1 MRASLPMY
9 DLPALRAAHG
19 RFWRLLRGRLVDVGI
34 DAPVALTPDG
44 IGPAFWTAPDLVFS
58 QTCGM
63 PYRTQLLGKVQ
74 LVGTPDY
81 GLPGCPPGYYASHLI
96 KRQKDSRQ
104 TLADFAGATAALN
117 DTGSQSGFA
126 ALVTAM
132 TAAGIT
138 FGNAFVTGAHA
149 ASVEAVANGTADIA
163 AIDAVTWQLLSTHT
177 ETCAG
182 VETFAQT
189 DPTPGLPY
197 ICSLSVDPQQVHTAT
212 AEAIDALPQAD
223 KDLLMLKG
231 LVAIPADHY
240 TAVPSPDPAVLGL

>member
-19 RFWRLLRGRLVDVGI
+19 RFWSLLRGRLVDAGI

-96 KRQKDSRQ
+96 KRQEDSRQ
-104 TLADFAGATAALN
+104 TLADFAGDALGENAANQHKRVFLSA
-117 DTGSQSGFA
+117 G
-126 ALVTAM
+126 ALV
-132 TAAGIT
+132 
-138 FGNAFVTGAHA
+138 
-149 ASVEAVANGTADIA
+149 AVG
-163 AIDAVTWQLLSTHT
+163 
-177 ETCAG
+177 G
-182 VETFAQT
+182 
-189 DPTPGLPY
+189 
-197 ICSLSVDPQQVHTAT
+197 
-212 AEAIDALPQAD
+212 
-223 KDLLMLKG
+223 
-231 LVAIPADHY
+231 
-240 TAVPSPDPAVLGL
+240 VLGLAPKLVEAALRFLLALLLAPELLDALQRDPISALVEHSGTQERGARGGGRASSD